1 MGSRKGYYVFQ
12 NPYQDGVLQFPGV
25 LNKIENQIS
34 ILQSMYEMEKV
45 VLEPGKSNIGK
56 RFLPGSHLYNWDQ
69 VQGNII
75 NPSFVYIRK
84 PAMDAGFLS
93 FLKNIKKEN
102 ASTRVLLELPT
113 FPYDKEQFASVINY
127 PLFVKEYICRKRIHK
142 YINRVITYSTDQEIF
157 GIPTISISNGI
168 DPSKYPLVSGE
179 KKDDTIRMIAVAT
192 LQPYHGYERIILGMQ
207 EYYKNGGK
215 REVELHIV
223 GDGLAEEELK
233 RLVNVAGLENRV
245 FFYGRKSGEE
255 LTKIYNQAD
264 VGMGSFGFYKID
276 LDRASS
282 LKTREYLVR
291 GLPVVSGCRQDI
303 FEEKEC
309 DFHLEFD
316 NCSEPIKIEKVI
328 EFYDF
333 LHMQGNKEILAK
345 EIRKYAEE
353 NVTMKKA
360 FDPVIQYL
368 KYSAID
374 I

>member
-1 MGSRKGYYVFQ
+1 
-12 NPYQDGVLQFPGV
+12 
-25 LNKIENQIS
+25 
-34 ILQSMYEMEKV
+34 
-45 VLEPGKSNIGK
+45 
-56 RFLPGSHLYNWDQ
+56 
-69 VQGNII
+69 
-75 NPSFVYIRK
+75 
-84 PAMDAGFLS
+84 
-93 FLKNIKKEN
+93 
-102 ASTRVLLELPT
+102 
-113 FPYDKEQFASVINY
+113 
-127 PLFVKEYICRKRIHK
+127 
-142 YINRVITYSTDQEIF
+142 
-157 GIPTISISNGI
+157 
-168 DPSKYPLVSGE
+168 
-179 KKDDTIRMIAVAT
+179 
-192 LQPYHGYERIILGMQ
+192 
-207 EYYKNGGK
+207 
-215 REVELHIV
+215 LHIV